1 MLIAGRRCCP
11 PAGFVFIK
19 IAANPAILLQPR
31 RFGHGLVANIHN
43 VLAAGRKGTAA
54 SQIGQVGDFAFD
66 IEQFSHQVEDAQ
78 ANRDVEHGYWFIDQ
92 NHIRFNGQSAGN
104 VGKFFHQ
111 LFIAKRGLDRAHRA
125 AVNPQRGAGDVTGGR
140 GQQKGAG

>member
-1 MLIAGRRCCP
+1 MLIAGGRCCP
-11 PAGFVFIK
+11 KIGFIFIK
-19 IAANPAILLQPR
+19 IAANPAIPLQPR
-31 RFGHGLVANIHN
+31 RFGHGLMSNIHN
-43 VLAAGRKGTAA
+43 VLAAGCKRTAA

-92 NHIRFNGQSAGN
+92 NHIRFNGQSAGD